1 MRRRNP
7 LLACFAVLSR
17 LTHSLWDH
25 CCCCKGFSY
34 YTAEPCSLQVAGIRE
49 SVARWFTF
57 IFRCFARRSDLGKQ
71 TFDRRWNLF
80 RTRSHG
86 MGRAT
91 AERRTRT
98 SRATSGAEIC
108 YDAPSVPEPGFLYF
122 PSSLLYKFKTTVL
135 MVLKNLLSMTEPFHS

>member
-34 YTAEPCSLQVAGIRE
+34 YIAESCRDTRECCSVVHIHLVVLPVGPRIL
-49 SVARWFTF
+49 
-57 IFRCFARRSDLGKQ
+57 IDLGKQ

-135 MVLKNLLSMTEPFHS
+135 MVLKNLLLMTEPFHS